1 MLEWVWT
8 PQFPKTHPQTFAF
21 PEVSLYKEV
30 TGKHAQFCW
39 EQTTQWASGPQLALL
54 THTLAWELI
63 MEFLL
68 MALKSCTSLPK
79 CEGEV
84 PSLEGDTAPGSSSSH
99 VERPADGANS
109 QPRNLLGYL
118 WISGL
123 DRCVKGRRF
132 PTGVDLM
139 ALIISRPFNTSTL
152 IMVDFPGHKF
162 HGHTCYLQDN
172 YWSFNCKVSTMERMR
187 KSHGKQL

>member
-1 MLEWVWT
+1 MSSCGINYLFSKKMLRSAVAAPPQYGLPALMLEWVWT

-63 MEFLL
+63 VEFLL
-68 MALKSCTSLPK
+68 MALKSCTPLPK

-118 WISGL
+118 WI
-123 DRCVKGRRF
+123 
-132 PTGVDLM
+132 
-139 ALIISRPFNTSTL
+139 
-152 IMVDFPGHKF
+152 
-162 HGHTCYLQDN
+162 
-172 YWSFNCKVSTMERMR
+172 
-187 KSHGKQL
+187 